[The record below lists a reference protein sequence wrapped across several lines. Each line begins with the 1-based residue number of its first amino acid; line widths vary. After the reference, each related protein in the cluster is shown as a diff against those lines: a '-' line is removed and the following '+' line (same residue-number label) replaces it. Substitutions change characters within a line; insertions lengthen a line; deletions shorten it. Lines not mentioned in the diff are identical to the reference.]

1 MGNCIAVEEKVAKV
15 MRPDG
20 KILEYTTPI
29 HVNQIL
35 SDFPGQFS
43 AVVSAS
49 VNHHH
54 QQQPLLPDSKL
65 LGGHLY
71 CLVPIPCSSSPS
83 PPQLVVKKTK
93 KKVRFSI
100 PEEQSKKDEEEAGS
114 CDEEKSNEGV
124 VRIKLVISKSEL
136 EELLRRGG
144 VSVSDMVSNHL
155 QGQKQRLPVKEGA
168 EEEEE
173 ADDDHHHC
181 WKPAL
186 ESIPELGL

>member
-93 KKVRFSI
+93 KK
-100 PEEQSKKDEEEAGS
+100 EA
-114 CDEEKSNEGV
+114 KSNEGV

-168 EEEEE
+168 EEEVED
-173 ADDDHHHC
+173 DDDHHHC

>member
-49 VNHHH
+49 
-54 QQQPLLPDSKL
+54 QPLLPDSKL

-71 CLVPIPCSSSPS
+71 CLVPIP
-83 PPQLVVKKTK
+83 LVVKKTK

-100 PEEQSKKDEEEAGS
+100 PEEQT
-114 CDEEKSNEGV
+114 KSNEGV

-155 QGQKQRLPVKEGA
+155 QGQKQRLPEVED
-168 EEEEE
+168 
-173 ADDDHHHC
+173 DDDHHHC

>member
-1 MGNCIAVEEKVAKV
+1 

-71 CLVPIPCSSSPS
+71 CLVP
-83 PPQLVVKKTK
+83 PQLVVKKTK

-100 PEEQSKKDEEEAGS
+100 PEEQSKKDDEEAGR
-114 CDEEKSNEGV
+114 V

-155 QGQKQRLPVKEGA
+155 QGQKQRLPEVED
-168 EEEEE
+168 
-173 ADDDHHHC
+173 DDDHHHC

>member
-49 VNHHH
+49 
-54 QQQPLLPDSKL
+54 QPLLPDSKL

-71 CLVPIPCSSSPS
+71 CLVPIP
-83 PPQLVVKKTK
+83 LVVKKTK

-100 PEEQSKKDEEEAGS
+100 PEEQSKKD
-114 CDEEKSNEGV
+114 GV

-155 QGQKQRLPVKEGA
+155 QGQKQRLPEVED
-168 EEEEE
+168 
-173 ADDDHHHC
+173 DDDHHHC

>member
-49 VNHHH
+49 
-54 QQQPLLPDSKL
+54 QPLLPDSKL

-71 CLVPIPCSSSPS
+71 CLS

-100 PEEQSKKDEEEAGS
+100 PEEQSKKDDEEAGS
-114 CDEEKSNEGV
+114 L

-168 EEEEE
+168 E
-173 ADDDHHHC
+173 D

>member
-65 LGGHLY
+65 LA
-71 CLVPIPCSSSPS
+71 PS

-100 PEEQSKKDEEEAGS
+100 PEEQSKKDDEEA
-114 CDEEKSNEGV
+114 GV

-155 QGQKQRLPVKEGA
+155 QGQKQRLPEVED
-168 EEEEE
+168 
-173 ADDDHHHC
+173 DDDHHHC

>member
-49 VNHHH
+49 
-54 QQQPLLPDSKL
+54 QPLLPDSKL

-71 CLVPIPCSSSPS
+71 CLVPIP
-83 PPQLVVKKTK
+83 LVVKKTK

-100 PEEQSKKDEEEAGS
+100 PEEQSKKD
-114 CDEEKSNEGV
+114 GV

-155 QGQKQRLPVKEGA
+155 QGA
-168 EEEEE
+168 EEEVED
-173 ADDDHHHC
+173 DDDHHHC

>member
-71 CLVPIPCSSSPS
+71 CLVPIPCSSSP
-83 PPQLVVKKTK
+83 TK

-100 PEEQSKKDEEEAGS
+100 PEEQSKKDA
-114 CDEEKSNEGV
+114 KSNEGV

-168 EEEEE
+168 EEEVED
-173 ADDDHHHC
+173 DDDHHHC